1 MCNLM
6 MNVHITYTLMESV
19 VKYLDGTS
27 DSDNLI
33 IIVYIYLGITVLALV
48 ILCLSYC
55 YYYIYQP
62 KNRKKIVF
70 FTVVTTF
77 IILSIWLHKY

>member
-1 MCNLM
+1 
-6 MNVHITYTLMESV
+6 MESV
-19 VKYLDGTS
+19 VKYSDGPS

-48 ILCLSYC
+48 ILCPSYC
-55 YYYIYQP
+55 YYYIHQP

>member
-1 MCNLM
+1 
-6 MNVHITYTLMESV
+6 MESV
-19 VKYLDGTS
+19 VKYSDGPS

-33 IIVYIYLGITVLALV
+33 IIAYIYLGITVLALV
-48 ILCLSYC
+48 ILCPSYC
-55 YYYIYQP
+55 YYYIHQP